1 MQNSNKNYFTAGLL
15 ILLGVIFLGR
25 EFNFLD
31 FHWGDIARFW
41 PVLLMLIGANMLLGG
56 KSGGSASWI
65 FFVLFLLAIPF
76 GIVRKCENK
85 MDRNGFHWNH
95 SDSDNDHFNDD
106 NDDHDD
112 EDENDDDDNED
123 NKSDKSLNSKSQ
135 FFSEEMTTEV
145 KSAKLILEGGVAGI
159 DIDGTT
165 NKLFEADTKSTFT
178 DFGMSKT
185 IENGKANLKFTM
197 NGKNKDDN
205 HIDIDSD
212 DFDGKN
218 EAKIKLNPNI
228 SWDMEYKFG
237 VSGADLDLSPFIVN
251 SLDIKTGVSGV
262 DIKLGDKANNLD
274 LDIDAGMAGIKIKV
288 PTNVGV
294 RIKADDFLSSNHF
307 QDFKKDGSGY
317 YVSPDYDKSSK
328 KISINYKGAF
338 ASFDV
343 TRY

>member
-1 MQNSNKNYFTAGLL
+1 MNNSNKNYFTAGLL
-15 ILLGVIFLGR
+15 ILLGIIFLGR

-56 KSGGSASWI
+56 KGGGSASWV

-76 GIVRKCENK
+76 GIVRNCENR
-85 MDRNGFHWNH
+85 MDRDGFRWGHRDKGN
-95 SDSDNDHFNDD
+95 DDNYNDD
-106 NDDHDD
+106 NDDDNSDD
-112 EDENDDDDNED
+112 NDNDDNDDKND
-123 NKSDKSLNSKSQ
+123 VNIDSKSQ
-135 FFSEEMTTEV
+135 SFEEDMTTDL
-145 KSAKLILEGGVAGI
+145 KAAKLTLEGGVAGI
-159 DIDGTT
+159 DINGTT
-165 NKLFEADTKSTFT
+165 TKLFEADTKSTFT

-185 IENGKANLKFTM
+185 IENGVANLKFTM
-197 NGKNKDDN
+197 NGKNGKN
-205 HIDIDSD
+205 HNIDIDSD

-218 EAKIKLNPNI
+218 EAKIKLNPSI
-228 SWDMEYKFG
+228 DWDMDYRFG
-237 VSGADLDLSPFIVN
+237 VAGADLDLSPFKVN
-251 SLDIKTGVSGV
+251 NLDIKTGVSGV
-262 DIKLGDKANNLD
+262 DIKLGDKANNMQ

-317 YVSPDYDKSSK
+317 YTSPDYDKSSK